1 MRKSVFM
8 IEGIQVAVAS
18 PEYWASRQGQKDQ
31 REGWQVCEYCEL
43 KAVFIPAAY
52 EKWRG
57 KEVPHDE

>member
-31 REGWQVCEYCEL
+31 RELAGLRILRVKSSLHSRCL
-43 KAVFIPAAY
+43 RKVA
-52 EKWRG
+52 R
-57 KEVPHDE
+57 